1 MIIVWAGYNLPEIDS
16 AKTGH
21 FIWSFFTSHSTHS
34 KEYCMHI
41 LVTNDDGVQ
50 APGLLALAQEMRK
63 LGKVTV
69 FAPDRNWSASGHVKT
84 MERPMRVK
92 ETVLADG
99 TPAFMSDGAPS
110 DCVAL
115 PLLGLVEEKVDLV
128 VSGINPNAN
137 IGHDVTYS
145 GTVTAAMEAV
155 IAGVKGIAVSLDSP
169 EGHKGPLD
177 YSTAAVVARRVAE
190 QVMADGLPKDV
201 VISVN
206 VPYLKEDEIKEYT
219 ITRQGLRVYRDA
231 LEARMDPRGKPYY
244 WIGGEY
250 PTGVDEPGTDF
261 GALRAGCV
269 SITPL
274 QLDLT
279 HYKALDMLKS
289 WKF

>member
-1 MIIVWAGYNLPEIDS
+1 MIIVWEVIIALNKNQSIFLVI
-16 AKTGH
+16 
-21 FIWSFFTSHSTHS
+21 FIQSISS
-34 KEYCMHI
+34 KESSMHI
-41 LVTNDDGVQ
+41 LVTNDDGVT

-84 MERPMRVK
+84 MERPLRVK
-92 ETVLADG
+92 ETTLADG
-99 TPAFMSDGAPS
+99 TSAFTSDGAPS

-115 PLLGLVEEKVDLV
+115 PLLGFIEETVDLV

-155 IAGVKGIAVSLDSP
+155 IDGVRGIAVSLDSP
-169 EGHKGPLD
+169 EGHKGALD
-177 YSTAAVVARRVAE
+177 YATAAIVGRRVAE
-190 QVMADGLPKDV
+190 QVIADGLPEGV
-201 VISVN
+201 VVNVN
-206 VPYLKEDEIKEYT
+206 VPYLKESELKGYM

-231 LEARMDPRGKPYY
+231 LDARLDPRGKPYY
-244 WIGGEY
+244 WIGGDF

-261 GALRAGCV
+261 GALRAGYV

-279 HYKALDMLKS
+279 NYKAMDVLKKWS
-289 WKF
+289 F